1 MPPKKVKRS
10 RDNLPCVLTIAGS
23 DSGGGAG
30 IQADLKT
37 FAALGVHGAS
47 AITCVTAQN
56 PREVRSV
63 QAIKPEIVRDQIEA
77 VMDALRPEVLK
88 TGMLYS
94 AEIIQV
100 VAEKVGNVKL
110 VVDPVMISTSGALLL
125 KKSAVSELKKLMANA
140 LVVTP
145 NVQEAEFLLGRKL
158 ESPEDLRAGG
168 REIHE
173 MFGCAALMKGGHLPG
188 LNVAIDFL
196 FDGSSEW
203 MFESPFVKGV
213 STHGTGCTYS
223 AAIAA
228 FLARG
233 LVLHEAV
240 GVAKEFI
247 SNAIARS
254 YKTSGHFAL
263 NTEWN
268 RA

>member
-1 MPPKKVKRS
+1 MPPKKVNRS

-37 FAALGVHGAS
+37 FAALSVHGAS

-56 PREVRSV
+56 PLEVRSV
-63 QAIKPEIVRDQIEA
+63 QAIRPEIVRDQIAA
-77 VMDALRPEVLK
+77 VMDELRPQVAK

-94 AEIIQV
+94 AEIINV
-100 VAEKVGNVKL
+100 VAESINPTKL
-110 VVDPVMISTSGALLL
+110 VLDPVMISTSGALLL
-125 KKSAVSELKKLMANA
+125 KNSAVSALKNLMSKA

-145 NVQEAEFLLGRKL
+145 NIHEAEFLLGQEL
-158 ESPEDLRAGG
+158 ESPEDLRAGA

-173 MFGCAALMKGGHLPG
+173 TYGCAALMKGGHLRD
-188 LNVAIDFL
+188 LKVAIDIL
-196 FDGSSEW
+196 YDGKSEW

-223 AAIAA
+223 AALAA
-228 FLARG
+228 YLARG
-233 LVLHEAV
+233 FSLEKSVAA
-240 GVAKEFI
+240 AKEFI
-247 SNAIARS
+247 SNAIAQS